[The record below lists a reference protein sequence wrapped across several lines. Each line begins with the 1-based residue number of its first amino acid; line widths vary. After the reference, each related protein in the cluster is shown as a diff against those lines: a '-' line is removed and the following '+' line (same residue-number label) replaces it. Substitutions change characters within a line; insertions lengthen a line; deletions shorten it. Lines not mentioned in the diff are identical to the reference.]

1 MAAKFHTPGYC
12 IHRAKNLAYVR
23 LNGEMIYLGEPGSPE
38 SHQKYDRLIAEWLSG
53 GRSYVKPA
61 DRETISVNEVLLAYR
76 RYAEG
81 YYVNP
86 DGTTTAELERVNLS
100 IEPVMELYGL

>member
-1 MAAKFHTPGYC
+1 MAAKFRTPGYC

-61 DRETISVNEVLLAYR
+61 DRETISVNEVLRSLSGSR
-76 RYAEG
+76 NVTHSSVRYPYQLNRCVRACF
-81 YYVNP
+81 
-86 DGTTTAELERVNLS
+86 S
-100 IEPVMELYGL
+100 IPRLG